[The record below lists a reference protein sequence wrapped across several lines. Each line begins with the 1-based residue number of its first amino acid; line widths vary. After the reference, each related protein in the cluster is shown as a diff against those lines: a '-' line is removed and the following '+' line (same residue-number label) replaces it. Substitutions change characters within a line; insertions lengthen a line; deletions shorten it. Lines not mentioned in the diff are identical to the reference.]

1 MSTNPYEVAEPAE
14 DLEEVEIAT
23 SPEPVAG
30 VNPPK
35 ESLRAR
41 VLNSLGWEVGGQI
54 GMQITRFGGNILL
67 TKLLLPEAFGVIGLA
82 QVFLMALNLLSDVGL
97 TASVIHHPRGKDAKF
112 LDTVWTVSIIR
123 GWILWGLTCLGAI
136 PFARF
141 YEIPELAW
149 VLPVA
154 GFSSVIRAFAS
165 TSILTAK
172 RDLRNAWYVIVDCGS
187 QMMGTILTVVLAFFI
202 PSVAALAWGWIATAV
217 VYTGLSFCARGVQWN
232 WFCWDR
238 EAVQSLASFGRWAMA
253 SSGVTILQE
262 RGDRMALGKIVTAA
276 ALGNYM
282 IGANLATLPMTIF
295 WRIQLGIAHP
305 FYSRIRS
312 ESAEMQHSKIRRL
325 RLGVV
330 STVGP
335 AILGLIVL
343 GNPVVR
349 LIYDAP
355 YHQAGWYCQL
365 VGLASLVRVS
375 TDVGPIFMAYG
386 QARIHFLI
394 TLFHATAGAVG
405 MLIGYLIGNRLGNPA
420 AGVLYGFAFGPLLAY
435 PFQIAMYRRINAWF
449 PEVDAIGLSAA
460 ALVVVAQVYGLI

>member
-1 MSTNPYEVAEPAE
+1 M
-14 DLEEVEIAT
+14 I
-23 SPEPVAG
+23 
-30 VNPPK
+30 
-35 ESLRAR
+35 
-41 VLNSLGWEVGGQI
+41 Q
-54 GMQITRFGGNILL
+54 
-67 TKLLLPEAFGVIGLA
+67 
-82 QVFLMALNLLSDVGL
+82 
-97 TASVIHHPRGKDAKF
+97 
-112 LDTVWTVSIIR
+112 
-123 GWILWGLTCLGAI
+123 
-136 PFARF
+136 
-141 YEIPELAW
+141 
-149 VLPVA
+149 
-154 GFSSVIRAFAS
+154 AFAS

-172 RDLRNAWYVIVDCGS
+172 RDLRNSWYVIVDCGS
-187 QMMGTILTVVLAFFI
+187 QMVGTIITVVLAYMI
-202 PSVAALAWGWIATAV
+202 PSVAALAWGWIATSV
-217 VYTGLSFCARGVQWN
+217 VYTGLSFCARGVRWN
-232 WFCWDR
+232 WFCWDG

-305 FYSRIRS
+305 FYARIRG

-335 AILGLIVL
+335 AILLLIVL
-343 GNPVVR
+343 GDPLVK
-349 LIYDAP
+349 LIYRTE
-355 YHQAGWYCQL
+355 YHQAGWFCQL

-394 TLFHATAGAVG
+394 TVFHAAAGASG
-405 MLIGYLIGNRLGNPA
+405 MLMGYFVGSQYGEPG

-449 PEVDAIGLSAA
+449 PEVDVLGLSAA
-460 ALVVVAQVYGLI
+460 GLVVAAQVFGLI